1 MAINENERT
10 NIYQWGCL
18 AALVSGIA
26 LIVAGGIWLFTKP
39 PASPPGAIPTAIVQ
53 TVTLTASSI
62 SLPSPTPPAAVVDG
76 IGIGV
81 RVQVSGTG
89 AVGLSIRSDA
99 STQAER
105 RSIADEGAIFL
116 VTDGPKEADDLVWWF
131 IKDEADPNIV
141 GWAAADYLVPVVP

>member
-1 MAINENERT
+1 MNENERT

-18 AALVSGIA
+18 AALISGIA

-53 TVTLTASSI
+53 TVTLTASVASM
-62 SLPSPTPPAAVVDG
+62 PSPTLQNIATGG
-76 IGIGV
+76 ISIGV

-89 AVGLSIRSDA
+89 DIGLSIRADA
-99 STQAER
+99 STEAER
-105 RSIADEGAIFL
+105 RTIAKEGAILL
-116 VTDGPKEADDLVWWF
+116 VTDGPKEADGLLWWF

-141 GWAAADYLVPVVP
+141 GWAAADYLVPVP

>member
-1 MAINENERT
+1 MNENERA

-26 LIVAGGIWLFTKP
+26 LVIAGGIWLFTKP

-53 TVTLTASSI
+53 TVTLTVSAPSLSTPTLPAISSGG
-62 SLPSPTPPAAVVDG
+62 V
-76 IGIGV
+76 GIGV
-81 RVQVSGTG
+81 RVQVTGTG
-89 AVGLSIRSDA
+89 TVGLSIRADA

-105 RSIADEGAIFL
+105 RSVAQEGSIFL
-116 VTDGPKEADDLVWWF
+116 VADGPKQGEGLVWWF

-141 GWAAADYLVPVVP
+141 GWAAADYLIPVP

>member
-53 TVTLTASSI
+53 TVTLTTSSI
-62 SLPSPTPPAAVVDG
+62 SLPSSTPSTNLIDG
-76 IGIGV
+76 IGLGV
-81 RVQVSGTG
+81 RVQVNGTG
-89 AVGLSIRSDA
+89 TVGLSIRSDA

-105 RSIADEGAIFL
+105 RSVAEEGSIFL
-116 VTDGPKEADDLVWWF
+116 ITDGPKEADGLVWWF
-131 IKDEADPNIV
+131 IKDEADPNII
-141 GWAAADYLVPVVP
+141 GWAAADYLLPVP

>member
-1 MAINENERT
+1 MNENERT

-62 SLPSPTPPAAVVDG
+62 TIPSPTPSTNTIEGV
-76 IGIGV
+76 GIGV
-81 RVQVSGTG
+81 RVQVTGTG
-89 AVGLSIRSDA
+89 TVGLSIRSDA

-105 RSIADEGAIFL
+105 RSVAEEGTIFL
-116 VTDGPKEADDLVWWF
+116 VTDGPTEADGLTWWF

-141 GWAAADYLVPVVP
+141 GWAAAEYLVAVP